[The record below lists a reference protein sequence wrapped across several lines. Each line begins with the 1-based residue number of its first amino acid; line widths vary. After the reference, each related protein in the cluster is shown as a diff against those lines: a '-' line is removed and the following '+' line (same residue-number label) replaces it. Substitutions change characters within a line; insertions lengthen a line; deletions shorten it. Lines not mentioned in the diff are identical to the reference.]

1 MATTYDTATDDV
13 FEIVNRIIK
22 QYHPDLA
29 ETQCKIGVIFA
40 SNEDGPAI
48 KVHGSAALACIQ
60 VVSAKRRPHCEYD
73 AEITIDASEWNNKL
87 IPAQHDAL
95 IDHELS
101 HLKRKEHSEKKLARL
116 RKEDPDAVAW
126 KLDSLGRPML
136 GTVPADFT
144 PGDAFTAV
152 IARHGLAAVEFVGA
166 KRFAEFAEAA
176 MKEHKA
182 A

>member
-1 MATTYDTATDDV
+1 MPTTYDTATDDV
-13 FEIVNRIIK
+13 FEIVNRILK
-22 QYHPDLA
+22 QHHPDLA

-95 IDHELS
+95 INHELH
-101 HLKRKEHSEKKLARL
+101 HLVRVEHSEKKLAAL

-126 KLDSLGRPML
+126 KIDSLGRPKL
-136 GTVPADFT
+136 KTIPADIT
-144 PGDAFTAV
+144 PGDIFLSCVAIHGRNAIEFHGIKIAWDACEEVVVKTA
-152 IARHGLAAVEFVGA
+152 E
-166 KRFAEFAEAA
+166 K
-176 MKEHKA
+176 
-182 A
+182 